1 VEVHVKSG
9 RLVFCLAA
17 ATALCTTVM
26 AAEPGFVVSTS
37 SGQQARGVAIGAPE
51 MRLSLKDAIALALEH
66 NINLEVSRLGL
77 AGSEQGF
84 LATTGVFDFLFN
96 ADGGVNY
103 AESPATNELQGAELS
118 VERGRMLNLYL
129 SKAIPTG
136 GSFSLGWTNTRSE
149 TNSTFYFLNPAY
161 NSGLLFSLSQSLLR
175 GFGTDVNRAQ
185 IEVARR
191 NRDISQVQFERVV
204 IATVQA
210 VESAYWNL
218 IFAIDD
224 LKVKQHSLRLA
235 QDLLDQTRTRVRIG
249 TSAPIDI
256 VQSEATVASR
266 EVDIIV
272 AENQVD
278 NAADLLKDLMGF
290 ENLDDWNSK
299 IVPTDAL
306 EVTTATMDLGESI
319 AEALKR
325 RPDLRQLEL
334 QTEINQINVLTA
346 RNATLPQLNLGVTF
360 GFSGV
365 GGTQTITDP
374 NTGQVIE
381 TIPGGWSDPLSQI
394 LNRDYQQW
402 SAGLIFSLPLENTT
416 AKANLAQQRFALSAA
431 KQDTALAQQR
441 IILEVRNAVR
451 VLDASAK
458 AILAAVKSREL
469 AERNLDAEQKK
480 FANGMS
486 TAFQVVKIQDDLAS
500 AQASELQA
508 RVTYRQAEAT
518 YRTAVG
524 TMLDWTGVKIESD
537 AFPKEPHT
545 GLKDT
550 GWLKYSNY
558 VKSDTA
564 PTPAQQ

>member
-1 VEVHVKSG
+1 VEVHVKTG
-9 RLVFCLAA
+9 RFLICLAA
-17 ATALCTTVM
+17 AIPVYTTAE
-26 AAEPGFVVSTS
+26 AAEPGFVVGTS
-37 SGQQARGVAIGAPE
+37 PGLQTRGVTMGAPE
-51 MRLSLKDAIALALEH
+51 MKLSLKDAIALALEH

-103 AESPATNELQGAELS
+103 AEAPATNELQGAELS

-129 SKAIPTG
+129 SKTIPTG
-136 GSFSLGWTNTRSE
+136 GSFSIGWTNTRSS

-161 NSGLLFSLSQSLLR
+161 NSGLTFSLSQSLLR

-191 NRDISQVQFERVV
+191 NRDISQVQFEQTV
-204 IATVQA
+204 IAAVQA
-210 VESAYWNL
+210 VENAYWNL
-218 IFAIDD
+218 IYAIDN
-224 LKVKQHSLRLA
+224 LKVKQHSLSLA

-256 VQSEATVASR
+256 VQAEATVASR

-272 AENQVD
+272 AENQVG
-278 NAADLLKDLMGF
+278 NAADVLKDLMGF
-290 ENLDDWNSK
+290 ENPSDWNSH
-299 IVPTDAL
+299 IVPTDSL
-306 EVTTATMDLGESI
+306 EVTTATVDLGQSI
-319 AEALKR
+319 AEALQR
-325 RPDLRQLEL
+325 RPDLRQLAL
-334 QTEINQINVLTA
+334 QTEISQINVLTA
-346 RNATLPQLNLGVTF
+346 RNSTLPQLNFGVTY

-441 IILEVRNAVR
+441 IVLEVRNAVR

-564 PTPAQQ
+564 PPPAQQ

>member
-1 VEVHVKSG
+1 MKTG
-9 RLVFCLAA
+9 RFLFCLVA
-17 ATALCTTVM
+17 ATAVCATVI
-26 AAEPGFVVSTS
+26 AAEPGFVVSTNP
-37 SGQQARGVAIGAPE
+37 GQQARGVAMGAPE

-103 AESPATNELQGAELS
+103 LETPATNELQGAELS

-136 GSFSLGWTNTRSE
+136 GSFSIGWTNTRSE

-175 GFGTDVNRAQ
+175 GFGTDVNRAR

-191 NRDISQVQFERVV
+191 NRDISQVQFEQVV

-210 VESAYWNL
+210 VENAYWNL
-218 IFAIDD
+218 IFTIDD

-290 ENLDDWNSK
+290 ENMADWSSK

-306 EVTTATMDLGESI
+306 EVTTATMDLDESI

-334 QTEINQINVLTA
+334 QTEISQINVLTA

-374 NTGQVIE
+374 DTGQVIE

-402 SAGLIFSLPLENTT
+402 SAGLTFSLPLENTT

-524 TMLDWTGVKIESD
+524 TMLDWTGVKIESE
-537 AFPKEPHT
+537 ASPKEPHT

-558 VKSDTA
+558 IKGDTA
-564 PTPAQQ
+564 PPPAQQ

>member
-1 VEVHVKSG
+1 
-9 RLVFCLAA
+9 
-17 ATALCTTVM
+17 
-26 AAEPGFVVSTS
+26 
-37 SGQQARGVAIGAPE
+37 
-51 MRLSLKDAIALALEH
+51 
-66 NINLEVSRLGL
+66 
-77 AGSEQGF
+77 
-84 LATTGVFDFLFN
+84 
-96 ADGGVNY
+96 
-103 AESPATNELQGAELS
+103 
-118 VERGRMLNLYL
+118 
-129 SKAIPTG
+129 
-136 GSFSLGWTNTRSE
+136 
-149 TNSTFYFLNPAY
+149 
-161 NSGLLFSLSQSLLR
+161 
-175 GFGTDVNRAQ
+175 VNRAQ

-500 AQASELQA
+500 AQPRSCRLASPTDRRRRPTGPPWERCSIGPA
-508 RVTYRQAEAT
+508 SRSRAT
-518 YRTAVG
+518 PFRRSRTRA
-524 TMLDWTGVKIESD
+524 
-537 AFPKEPHT
+537 
-545 GLKDT
+545 
-550 GWLKYSNY
+550 
-558 VKSDTA
+558 
-564 PTPAQQ
+564 